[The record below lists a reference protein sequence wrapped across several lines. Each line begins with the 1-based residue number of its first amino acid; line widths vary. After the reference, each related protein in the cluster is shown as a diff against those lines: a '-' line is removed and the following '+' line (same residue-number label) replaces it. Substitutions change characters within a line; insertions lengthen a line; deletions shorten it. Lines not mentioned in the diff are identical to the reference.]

1 MESRWLQA
9 FVVVAEELHFSH
21 AAARLHMAQSPLSQI
36 IRKLEADL
44 DVRLFERSTRSVE
57 LTAAGHALLP
67 HAREVLE
74 RLETARQAAEDPT
87 ASVYGRLTVGF
98 SGVLNQLS
106 LPPLTSAVRRAYPGV
121 TLNLVG
127 RIMTREAVQ
136 LLDRGTL
143 DIACVGLP
151 VDSSRVR
158 SRLIAEEALGVVLPA
173 GHHRSG
179 EEAVDLADLAEDD
192 FVTTPAAAG
201 SALHE
206 TTIDACQGAGFRPRV
221 TQEITDPYMLL
232 MLVAAGVGVA
242 VMPEGIAR
250 LTPPGSVYRP
260 MVQTSAVMRHGF
272 AWSARGGSLVRD
284 AVLELAESVL
294 PTPE

>member
-1 MESRWLQA
+1 MEFRWLQA
-9 FVVVAEELHFSH
+9 FVAVAEQLHFSH
-21 AAARLHMAQSPLSQI
+21 AAARLRMAQSPLSQI

-44 DVRLFERSTRSVE
+44 NVRLFERSTRSVE

-74 RLETARQAAEDPT
+74 GLETARQAARSPAT
-87 ASVYGRLTVGF
+87 SVYGRLTVGF

-127 RIMTREAVQ
+127 RIMTRDAVD

-151 VDSSRVR
+151 VDSSRVH
-158 SRLIAEEALGVVLPA
+158 SRLIGTEALGIVLPA
-173 GHHRSG
+173 GHLLAG

-192 FVTTPAAAG
+192 FVTTPASAG

-206 TTIDACQGAGFRPRV
+206 SMIDACQGAGFRPRV
-221 TQEITDPYMLL
+221 AQEITDPYMLL

-242 VMPEGIAR
+242 IMPEGVAR
-250 LTPPGSVYRP
+250 LTPPGSVYLP
-260 MVQTSAVMRHGF
+260 MAQTSAVMRHGL
-272 AWSARGGSLVRD
+272 AWSARDGSLVRE

-294 PTPE
+294 PTPQ